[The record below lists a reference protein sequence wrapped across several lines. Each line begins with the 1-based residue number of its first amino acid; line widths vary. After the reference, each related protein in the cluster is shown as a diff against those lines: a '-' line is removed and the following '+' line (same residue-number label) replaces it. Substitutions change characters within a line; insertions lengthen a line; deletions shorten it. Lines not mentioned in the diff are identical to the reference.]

1 MVAEGEQCRLAR
13 IMIARRGDRS
23 FLMAETK
30 TNYDEGNS
38 GSLAGTVNRRKG
50 AWIAEPETV

>member
-23 FLMAETK
+23 FLMAEAK
-30 TNYDEGNS
+30 THYDEGNS
-38 GSLAGTVNRRKG
+38 GSLAGTVNRPKG